1 MIVFHPDDAYV
12 QDVQPL
18 VRYLESELNVRQVI
32 FTSDEAK
39 TSVKYKATADW
50 PVLGKKLRKDMGKVK
65 NALPTLSSEAVKE
78 YTTSGKIDV
87 AGIPLV
93 AGDLIVSRFVDLP
106 PDSTLATNTDNE
118 VVVLLDTKVY
128 PELEEEGLAR
138 EMISR
143 VQQLRKKAGVKT
155 TDDVEVFYE
164 FTEGTTGVDRLE
176 TVMKRHA
183 DLIRKTTRSLPV
195 KSSLRKP
202 DAVVQ
207 LEEEFEIGETKFKLS
222 CVKI

>member
-1 MIVFHPDDAYV
+1 MIVFHPDESYI

-18 VRYLESELNVRQVI
+18 TRYLESELNVRQVV
-32 FTSDEAK
+32 FTSDETK
-39 TSVKYKATADW
+39 TGVKYKATADW

-65 NALPTLSSEAVKE
+65 NALPTLASEAVKE
-78 YTTSGKIDV
+78 YATTGKIDV
-87 AGIPLV
+87 AGIPLS

-106 PDSTLATNTDNE
+106 PDTTLATNTDND
-118 VVVLLDTKVY
+118 VVILLDTKVY

-138 EMISR
+138 EIISR
-143 VQQLRKKAGVKT
+143 VQQLRKKAGVKA
-155 TDDVEVFYE
+155 TDDVEVFYQ
-164 FTEGTTGVDRLE
+164 FAEGGGDRLE
-176 TVMKRHA
+176 NAMKRHS
-183 DLIRKTTRSLPV
+183 DLIRRTTRSLPAE
-195 KSSLRKP
+195 SSLRKP